1 MKYLLALLIPFTLF
15 SQTYNVNVKQNKSFG
30 DSYTDGMKA
39 GAAARSA
46 RAASSA
52 AQSAAFANN
61 STTISTDLLLNNDG
75 FYRAIVLNNVSG
87 WKISDN
93 KSSIEDLLDASQ
105 KYYFYKSKKEIPI
118 SLQNS
123 DKLLFLDWIREAPT
137 SNDRISTIMLKNIS
151 GEIVYE
157 ATHRNKSFSEILAP
171 LITAYSMSDN
181 EIETQVKVLRSD
193 AIIRIKELKELLDM
207 GIITQDEFDSEA
219 VELKKIILSK

>member
-151 GEIVYE
+151 GKLFMRL
-157 ATHRNKSFSEILAP
+157 H
-171 LITAYSMSDN
+171 
-181 EIETQVKVLRSD
+181 IETNLF
-193 AIIRIKELKELLDM
+193 LKY
-207 GIITQDEFDSEA
+207 
-219 VELKKIILSK
+219 